1 MVGCNKYL
9 VTSHHLRRNTLMTK
23 SENLRCYKTGRTFV
37 QFYFVF
43 EEEFL
48 FLHLR

>member
-37 QFYFVF
+37 QFILCLKKNFYFCT
-43 EEEFL
+43 
-48 FLHLR
+48 